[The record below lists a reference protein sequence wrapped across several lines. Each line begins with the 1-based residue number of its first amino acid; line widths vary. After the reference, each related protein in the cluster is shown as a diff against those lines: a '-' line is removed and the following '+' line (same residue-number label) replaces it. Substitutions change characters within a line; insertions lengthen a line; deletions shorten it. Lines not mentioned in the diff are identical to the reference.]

1 MILREVEVALTAE
14 GCRAERNPIELVV
27 TTTIFCHFF
36 FDRHTQ
42 KHTYGLQRVVLGVS
56 SIEVIILQQEAKR
69 RGIILP
75 ILELILQRT
84 PLRDTGQFVVHL

>member
-14 GCRAERNPIELVV
+14 GCRTDRNPIELVV
-27 TTTIFCHFF
+27 TTAIVSHFF

-42 KHTYGLQRVVLGVS
+42 EHTYGLQGIVLGIC
-56 SIEVIILQQEAKR
+56 SIEVIILQQETKR

-75 ILELILQRT
+75 ILELVLQRT
-84 PLRDTGQFVVHL
+84 PLRDAGQLVVHR